1 MVMASA
7 TISGTLVDLLSAAL
21 EDPELSAEQRTRLR
35 KEIEKVLWTA
45 HEDEHG
51 HAGHE
56 PRAHDDQVDR
66 FIRAVLVNPDLHTD
80 MRMRMVQQIEK
91 VRESA

>member
-1 MVMASA
+1 MASA
-7 TISGTLVDLLSAAL
+7 TISGMLVDLLSAAL

-51 HAGHE
+51 HAGHA
-56 PRAHDDQVDR
+56 PRAHEHDQVDL
-66 FIRAVLVNPDLHTD
+66 IRAVLVNPDIHTD
-80 MRMRMVQQIEK
+80 TRMRIVQQISK